1 MQKYLQTS
9 AEAHYEKLTMKNS
22 LILFF
27 LIAAFA
33 TNAQTAAKKVG
44 DNYEYASP
52 APKTE
57 ADCVKNANITSS
69 TYTDKD
75 GVKYKVYLSDK
86 GKVFIVKPGKS
97 GYRRSY
103 LKID

>member
-1 MQKYLQTS
+1 
-9 AEAHYEKLTMKNS
+9 MKNA

-27 LIAAFA
+27 LVAYFAA
-33 TNAQTAAKKVG
+33 TAQTAKKVG
-44 DNYEYASP
+44 DNYEYVAP

-57 ADCVKNANITSS
+57 ADCVKSATLTAS

-75 GVKYKVYLSDK
+75 GTKHKVYLSDK
-86 GKVFIVKPGKS
+86 GKVFIVKPGKT